1 MAERLVRV
9 ALPDGRVAY
18 GRRQDETVEL
28 LAGAPWTV
36 WGQPTGERVG
46 AGEVRLL
53 APVQPGKV
61 VAVGLNY
68 RMHAEEMKDR
78 LPDEPVLF
86 LKPASS
92 VIGPGETIRR
102 PAMSAEVHYEAEL
115 AVVIGRRA
123 RNLARDEVEEAIL
136 GYTCGNDVTARDL
149 QRKDGQWTRSKS
161 FDTFCPLGPE
171 VVRGVDPSGRAI
183 RTLVNGEVRQ
193 EGNTGDLLFDVAYLV
208 RFVSQVMTLEPGDVI
223 LTGTPAG
230 VGPIVA
236 GDVVSVVIEGIGELV
251 NPVE

>member
-1 MAERLVRV
+1 MTERLVRL

-18 GRRQDETVEL
+18 GRRQDDVIEL
-28 LAGAPWTV
+28 LGGAPWTV
-36 WGQPTGERVG
+36 WGKPTGERVE
-46 AGEVRLL
+46 AATARLL

-92 VIGPGETIRR
+92 VIGPGEPIRW
-102 PAMSAEVHYEAEL
+102 PAMSREVHYEAEL

-123 RNLARDEVEEAIL
+123 RNLEPDEVEGAIL

-171 VVRGVDPSGRAI
+171 VVRGIDPSGRGI

-230 VGPIVA
+230 VGPVRP
-236 GDVVSVVIEGIGELV
+236 GDEVRVVIDGLGELV

>member
-1 MAERLVRV
+1 MERLVRV
-9 ALPDGRVAY
+9 ALPDGRISF
-18 GRRQDETVEL
+18 GRRLGEEIEL
-28 LAGAPWTV
+28 LGGAPWTV
-36 WGQPTGERVG
+36 WGEPTGERVR
-46 AGEVRLL
+46 AEQVRLL
-53 APVQPGKV
+53 APVLPGKV

-78 LPDEPVLF
+78 MPDEPVLF
-86 LKPASS
+86 LKPATA
-92 VIGPGETIRR
+92 VIGPGERIRR
-102 PAMSAEVHYEAEL
+102 PAMSAEVHYEGEL

-123 RNLARDEVEEAIL
+123 SNLAPGEAEAAIL

-149 QRKDGQWTRSKS
+149 QRKDGQWTRAKS

-171 VVRGVDPSGRAI
+171 VVRGIDPSGRAL
-183 RTLVNGEVRQ
+183 RTRVNGQVRQ
-193 EGNTGDLLFDVAYLV
+193 EGNTADLLFDVAFLV
-208 RFVSQVMTLEPGDVI
+208 RFISQVMTLEPGDVI

-236 GDVVSVVIEGIGELV
+236 GDVVSVEIEGVGELV